1 MQPTSIEIIKKLKAA
16 GYEAYWAGGCVRDM
30 LLGVKPKD
38 YDIVTSAKP
47 DEIEKILEHTIPVGK
62 QFGVILTVMN
72 GHHFE
77 VATFRS
83 DAGYTDGRR
92 PDAIIFSNA
101 QEDAKR
107 RDFTINGMF
116 YDPTE
121 DKILDYVGGQK
132 DLEARLIRFI
142 GKPSERILEDH
153 LRILRAIRLK
163 NTLNFQYE
171 PETYQAIVKHAP
183 LLIDKVSN
191 ERIRDELNKLMMS
204 PYAVNGFEDMEDA
217 GILKIILPEIQK
229 MKGVAQP
236 YEYHQEGD
244 VWTHAIHALAA
255 LPEHASLPLRW
266 ATLLHDVGKPETF
279 KLAER
284 IRFDTHDRK
293 SAEIARKLL
302 TRLRCEKGMIE
313 EVAWLIEHHMMVVPL
328 IQMPKGRRLAWF
340 HHVYF
345 KNLLELYYADARGT
359 TPPHTEII
367 DKVAQLYH
375 DDLQSMPTPPPP
387 LLHGEDVMKALKL
400 KPGKKIGFILQKIRE
415 KQLAGELKTRDEA
428 LKWMKKIGEEV
439 DMLNAPKKKSSNGM
453 PKKKK

>member
-1 MQPTSIEIIKKLKAA
+1 MQPTSIEIIKKLKKA

-30 LLGVKPKD
+30 LLGIKPKD
-38 YDIVTSAKP
+38 FDIVTSAKP
-47 DEIEKILEHTIPVGK
+47 DEIEKVLEHTIPIGK
-62 QFGVILTVMN
+62 QFGVILAIEN

-83 DAGYTDGRR
+83 DSGYTDGRR
-92 PDAIIFSNA
+92 PDAVIFSSA
-101 QEDAKR
+101 REDAKR

-121 DKILDYVGGQK
+121 DKVMDFVDGQK

-142 GKPSERILEDH
+142 GNPQERILEDH

-163 NTLNFQYE
+163 NTLDFQYE
-171 PETYQAIVKHAP
+171 PETYNAILKHAS
-183 LLIDKVSN
+183 LLIEKVSN
-191 ERIRDELNKLMMS
+191 ERIRDELNKIIIS
-204 PYAVNGFEDMEDA
+204 PHAVNAFQDMEDT

-236 YEYHQEGD
+236 YQYHKEGD
-244 VWTHAIHALAA
+244 VWTHAMQSLAA
-255 LPEHASLPLRW
+255 LPGHAPLALRW

-293 SAEIARKLL
+293 SRDIAFKLL
-302 TRLRCEKGMIE
+302 TRLRFDKRVID
-313 EVAWLIEHHMMVVPL
+313 EVCWLIEHHMMVMPL
-328 IQMPKGRRLAWF
+328 VQMSKGRRLAWF
-340 HHVYF
+340 HQLYF
-345 KNLLELYYADARGT
+345 KNLLELFYADARGT

-367 DKVAQLYH
+367 DKIAKLYH

-387 LLHGEDVMKALKL
+387 LLHGEDVMKFFKI
-400 KPGKKIGFILQKIRE
+400 KPGKKIGYILQKLRE
-415 KQLAGELKTRDEA
+415 KQLAGELKTKEDA
-428 LKWMKKIGEEV
+428 LEWLKTIKKEIASLKKEKDFPGE
-439 DMLNAPKKKSSNGM
+439 
-453 PKKKK
+453 

>member
-1 MQPTSIEIIKKLKAA
+1 MQPTSVEIIKKLQAA
-16 GYEAYWAGGCVRDM
+16 GFEAYWAGGCVRDM
-30 LLGVKPKD
+30 LLGIKPKD

-47 DEIEKILEHTIPVGK
+47 EEIEKVLEHTIPIGK
-62 QFGVILTVMN
+62 QFGVILAIQN

-92 PDAIIFSNA
+92 PDAVIFSSA
-101 QEDAKR
+101 KEDANR

-116 YDPTE
+116 YSPLE
-121 DKILDYVGGQK
+121 DKILDYVGGQP

-142 GKPSERILEDH
+142 GKPEERILEDH

-171 PETYQAIVKHAP
+171 PETYNAIMKHAA

-191 ERIRDELNKLMMS
+191 ERIRDELNKIIIS
-204 PYAVNGFEDMEDA
+204 PYAVNAFQDMEDT
-217 GILKIILPEIQK
+217 GILKIILPELQK

-236 YEYHQEGD
+236 YQYHKEGD
-244 VWTHAIHALAA
+244 VWTHAMQSLVA

-293 SAEIARKLL
+293 SAEISRKLL
-302 TRLRCEKGMIE
+302 TRLRFDRNLVD
-313 EVAWLIEHHMMVVPL
+313 EVCWLVEHHMMVMPL
-328 IQMPKGRRLAWF
+328 VTMPKGRRLTWF

-345 KNLLELYYADARGT
+345 TNLLELYYADARGT

-367 DKVAQLYH
+367 DQIAKLYH

-387 LLHGEDVMKALKL
+387 LLHGEDVMKAMGL
-400 KPGKKIGFILQKIRE
+400 KPGKKIGFILKKVRE
-415 KQLAGELKTRDEA
+415 KQLAGEISTKKEA
-428 LKWMKKIGEEV
+428 LEWLKKIQNEIGLLNKKIG
-439 DMLNAPKKKSSNGM
+439 
-453 PKKKK
+453 KKKKK

>member
-16 GYEAYWAGGCVRDM
+16 GFEAYWAGGCVRDM
-30 LLGVKPKD
+30 LLSIKPKD

-47 DEIEKILEHTIPVGK
+47 DEIEEVLEHTVPIGK
-62 QFGVILTVMN
+62 QFGVILAIQD

-83 DAGYTDGRR
+83 DAGYSDGRR
-92 PDAIIFSNA
+92 PDAVIFTNA
-101 QEDAKR
+101 EEDAKR

-121 DKILDYVGGQK
+121 DKVMDYVGGQK

-142 GKPSERILEDH
+142 GNPEERILEDH

-171 PETYQAIVKHAP
+171 PKTYEAIQKHAP

-204 PYAVNGFEDMEDA
+204 PYAVNGFQDMEDT

-236 YEYHQEGD
+236 YQYHQEGD
-244 VWTHAIHALAA
+244 VWTHAIQSLKS
-255 LPEHASLPLRW
+255 LPETASLPLRW
-266 ATLLHDVGKPETF
+266 ATFLHDVGKPETF

-293 SAEIARKLL
+293 SRDVAKKLL
-302 TRLRCEKGMIE
+302 TRLHFDNRMID
-313 EVAWLIEHHMMVVPL
+313 EVCWLIEHHMMVVPL
-328 IQMPKGRRLAWF
+328 VEMKKGRRLAWF

-345 KNLLELYYADARGT
+345 KNLLDLFYADARGT
-359 TPPHTEII
+359 TPTHTDII
-367 DKVAQLYH
+367 DQIARLYH

-387 LLHGEDVMKALKL
+387 LVHGEDIMKAMKM
-400 KPGKKIGFILQKIRE
+400 KPGKKVGFLLQKVRE
-415 KQLAGELKTRDEA
+415 KQFAGELKTKKEA
-428 LKWMKKIGEEV
+428 LEWIKKIQKDIKKLKNDEDFPEE
-439 DMLNAPKKKSSNGM
+439 
-453 PKKKK
+453 

>member
-16 GYEAYWAGGCVRDM
+16 GHEAYWAGGCVRDM

-38 YDIVTSAKP
+38 FDIVTSAKP
-47 DEIEKILEHTIPVGK
+47 DEIERILEHTVPVGK
-62 QFGVILTVMN
+62 QFGVILTIQN

-92 PDAIIFSNA
+92 PDAVIFTTA
-101 QEDAKR
+101 EDDAKR

-116 YDPTE
+116 YDPTA
-121 DKILDYVGGQK
+121 DKIIDYVGGQK

-142 GKPSERILEDH
+142 GKPSERIMEDH

-163 NTLNFQYE
+163 ATLNFQYE
-171 PETYQAIVKHAP
+171 PETYQAILKHAS
-183 LLIDKVSN
+183 LLVSRVSN

-204 PYAVNGFEDMEDA
+204 PYAVNGFQDMEDA
-217 GILKIILPEIQK
+217 GILKIIAPEIQN

-236 YEYHQEGD
+236 YKYHQEGD
-244 VWTHAIHALAA
+244 VWTHAMQSLAA

-293 SAEIARKLL
+293 SRDIAYKLL
-302 TRLRCEKGMIE
+302 TRLRFDRRLID
-313 EVAWLIEHHMMVVPL
+313 EVCWLIEHHMMVMPL
-328 IQMPKGRRLAWF
+328 VKMPKGRRLAWF
-340 HHVYF
+340 HKLYF
-345 KNLLELYYADARGT
+345 KNLLELFYADARGT

-367 DKVAQLYH
+367 DKIAQLYH
-375 DDLQSMPTPPPP
+375 DDLQSMPAAPPP
-387 LLHGEDVMKALKL
+387 LLHGEDVMKVMGM
-400 KPGKKIGFILQKIRE
+400 KPGKKVGFILEKIRE
-415 KQLAGELKTRDEA
+415 KQLAGEIKTRKAA
-428 LKWMKKIGEEV
+428 LEWLKKMRKEVSGLGGAKKKIF
-439 DMLNAPKKKSSNGM
+439 KKTKRSRN
-453 PKKKK
+453 

>member
-16 GYEAYWAGGCVRDM
+16 GHEAYWAGGCVRDM

-38 YDIVTSAKP
+38 FDIVTGAKP
-47 DEIEKILEHTIPVGK
+47 DEIEKILEHTIPIGK
-62 QFGVILTVMN
+62 QFGVILTIAN

-92 PDAIIFSNA
+92 PDAVIFTNA
-101 QEDAKR
+101 EEDAKR

-132 DLEARLIRFI
+132 DLEARLVRFI
-142 GKPSERILEDH
+142 GKPSERIMEDH

-171 PETYQAIVKHAP
+171 PKTYEAVLKHASM
-183 LLIDKVSN
+183 LISKVSN
-191 ERIRDELNKLMMS
+191 ERIRDELNKIMVS
-204 PYAVNGFEDMEDA
+204 PYAVNAFQDMEDA

-236 YEYHQEGD
+236 YQYHKEGD
-244 VWTHAIHALAA
+244 VWTHAMQSLAA
-255 LPEHASLPLRW
+255 LSENAALPLRW

-293 SAEIARKLL
+293 SRDIARKIL
-302 TRLRCEKGMIE
+302 TRLHFDNRMIDE
-313 EVAWLIEHHMMVVPL
+313 ICWLVEHHMMVMPL
-328 IQMPKGRRLAWF
+328 VQMPKGRRLVWF

-345 KNLLELYYADARGT
+345 KNLLELFYADARGT

-367 DKVAQLYH
+367 DQIAQLYH
-375 DDLQSMPTPPPP
+375 DDLQSMPKPPPP
-387 LLHGEDVMKALKL
+387 LLHGEDIMKAMNL
-400 KPGKKIGFILQKIRE
+400 KPGKKVGYILEKVRE
-415 KQLAGELKTRDEA
+415 KQLAGELKTKKAA
-428 LKWMKKIGEEV
+428 LAWLKKIKG
-439 DMLNAPKKKSSNGM
+439 DIKKL
-453 PKKKK
+453 

>member
-1 MQPTSIEIIKKLKAA
+1 MQPTSIEIIKKLKKA

-30 LLGVKPKD
+30 LLGIKPKD
-38 YDIVTSAKP
+38 FDIVTSAKP
-47 DEIEKILEHTIPVGK
+47 DEIEKVLEHTIPIGK
-62 QFGVILTVMN
+62 QFGVILAIEN

-83 DAGYTDGRR
+83 DSGYTDGRR
-92 PDAIIFSNA
+92 PDAVIFSSA
-101 QEDAKR
+101 REDAKR

-121 DKILDYVGGQK
+121 DKVMDFVDGQK

-142 GKPSERILEDH
+142 GNPQERILEDH

-163 NTLNFQYE
+163 NTLDFQYE
-171 PETYQAIVKHAP
+171 PETYNAILKHAS
-183 LLIDKVSN
+183 LLIEKVSN
-191 ERIRDELNKLMMS
+191 ERIRDELNKIIIS
-204 PYAVNGFEDMEDA
+204 PHAVNAFQDMEDT

-236 YEYHQEGD
+236 YQYHKEGD
-244 VWTHAIHALAA
+244 VWTHAMQSLAA
-255 LPEHASLPLRW
+255 LPGHAPLALRW

-293 SAEIARKLL
+293 SRDIAFKLL
-302 TRLRCEKGMIE
+302 TRLRFDKRVID
-313 EVAWLIEHHMMVVPL
+313 EVCWLIEHHMMVMPL
-328 IQMPKGRRLAWF
+328 VQMSKGRRLAWF
-340 HHVYF
+340 HQLYF
-345 KNLLELYYADARGT
+345 KNLLELFYADARGT

-367 DKVAQLYH
+367 DQIAKLYH

-387 LLHGEDVMKALKL
+387 LLHGEDVMKFFKI
-400 KPGKKIGFILQKIRE
+400 KPGKKIGYILQKLRE
-415 KQLAGELKTRDEA
+415 KQLAGELKTKEDA
-428 LKWMKKIGEEV
+428 LEWLKTIKKEIASLKKEKDFPGE
-439 DMLNAPKKKSSNGM
+439 
-453 PKKKK
+453 

>member
-16 GYEAYWAGGCVRDM
+16 GFEAYWAGGCVRDM
-30 LLGVKPKD
+30 LLGIKPKD
-38 YDIVTSAKP
+38 FDIVTSAKP
-47 DEIEKILEHTIPVGK
+47 DEIEDVLEHTVPIGK
-62 QFGVILTVMN
+62 QFGVILTLMN

-92 PDAIIFSNA
+92 PDAVIFTNA
-101 QEDAKR
+101 EEDAKR

-116 YDPTE
+116 YDPLS
-121 DKILDYVGGQK
+121 DKVLDYVGGQK

-142 GKPSERILEDH
+142 GRPSERILEDH

-171 PETYQAIVKHAP
+171 PKTYEAVMKHAS

-191 ERIRDELNKLMMS
+191 ERIRDELNKIIIS
-204 PYAVNGFEDMEDA
+204 PYAVNAFQDMEDT
-217 GILKIILPEIQK
+217 GILKIILPELQK

-236 YEYHQEGD
+236 YQYHQEGD
-244 VWTHAIHALAA
+244 VWTHAMQSLAA
-255 LPEHASLPLRW
+255 LPETASLPLRW

-293 SAEIARKLL
+293 SRDVAYKLL
-302 TRLRCEKGMIE
+302 SRLHFDNRMID
-313 EVAWLIEHHMMVVPL
+313 EVCWLIEHHMIVVPL
-328 IQMPKGRRLAWF
+328 VKMPKGRRLVWF

-345 KNLLELYYADARGT
+345 KNLLDLFYADARGT

-367 DKVAQLYH
+367 DQIAKLYH
-375 DDLQSMPTPPPP
+375 DDLQSMPKPPPP
-387 LLHGEDVMKALKL
+387 LLHGEDVMKAMKM
-400 KPGKKIGFILQKIRE
+400 KPGKKVGFILNKIRE
-415 KQLAGELKTRDEA
+415 KQLAGELKTKKEA
-428 LKWMKKIGEEV
+428 LGWLKTIKKLSI
-439 DMLNAPKKKSSNGM
+439 DKKGKNG
-453 PKKKK
+453 KI